1 MAKLSALIFL
11 IIPGVVLKYMIWSAI
26 ISNTAWACTATKLT
40 TSPKFPAFLIFGDS
54 TVDDGNNNYIRT
66 FIKGNHY
73 PYGRDF
79 PDHIPTG
86 RFSNGKLV
94 SDFIASA
101 LRIKENIVPAFL
113 DPNLSDEELR
123 TGVSFASA
131 GAGYDDLTTV
141 ASGAISMS
149 KQIEYFKKYLV
160 RLKGI
165 VGEADAK
172 KIVNGS
178 LFLISAGANDF
189 IFNFY
194 DLPTRRLQFN
204 ISGYHEFLQN
214 RIQIFIED
222 LYNLG
227 CRKLCITGLPPIG
240 CLPIQMTAKF
250 ENPKD
255 RKCLEDENLDAEN
268 YNQKLAKL
276 LPQVQAYL
284 PGSKIVYADVY
295 EPLIHMTNHPEKYGL
310 VETKRGCCGTG
321 LIEVGPLCTP
331 ITPICKK
338 ASEYLFWDSIHPSE
352 TAYQY
357 LSKYIMKRVL
367 PKLLYI

>member
-1 MAKLSALIFL
+1 MAELSALIFL
-11 IIPGVVLKYMIWSAI
+11 IIPVVVLQYMIWSTI

-141 ASGAISMS
+141 ASGA
-149 KQIEYFKKYLV
+149 
-160 RLKGI
+160 
-165 VGEADAK
+165 
-172 KIVNGS
+172 
-178 LFLISAGANDF
+178 NDF

-250 ENPKD
+250 ENPRD

-295 EPLIHMTNHPEKYGL
+295 EPLIHMINHPEKYGF

-352 TAYQY
+352 IAYQY
-357 LSKYIMKRVL
+357 LSNYMMKTVL

>member
-1 MAKLSALIFL
+1 
-11 IIPGVVLKYMIWSAI
+11 MIWTI
-26 ISNTAWACTATKLT
+26 ISNTACTATKFT
-40 TSPKFPAFLIFGDS
+40 TSPKFPAILIFGDS

-66 FIKGNHY
+66 LFKSNHR

-94 SDFIASA
+94 SDFIASV
-101 LRIKENIVPAFL
+101 LRIKETIVPPFL
-113 DPNLSDEELR
+113 DPNLSDEELC

-131 GAGYDDLTTV
+131 GSGYDNLTTV
-141 ASGAISMS
+141 ATGAISMF

-172 KIVNGS
+172 KIVNGA
-178 LFLISAGANDF
+178 LYLLSAGTNDF

-194 DLPTRRLQFN
+194 DLPRRRLQFN

-227 CRKLCITGLPPIG
+227 CRKMCIAGLPPIG
-240 CLPIQMTAKF
+240 CLPIQMTARF
-250 ENPKD
+250 ENRRD

-268 YNQKLAKL
+268 YNQKLVKL

-284 PGSKIVYADVY
+284 PGSKLVYADVY
-295 EPLIHMTNHPEKYGL
+295 EPLIHMINHPEKYGL

-321 LIEVGPLCTP
+321 LIEVGPLCNA
-331 ITPICKK
+331 IIPICKK
-338 ASEYLFWDSIHPSE
+338 SSEYLFWDSAHPSE
-352 TAYQY
+352 TANQY
-357 LSKYIMKRVL
+357 VSQYIEKESL
-367 PKLLYI
+367 PKLL

>member
-11 IIPGVVLKYMIWSAI
+11 IIPAVVVVQYMIWTI
-26 ISNTAWACTATKLT
+26 ISNTACTATKFT
-40 TSPKFPAFLIFGDS
+40 TSPKFPAILIFGDS

-66 FIKGNHY
+66 LFKSNHR

-94 SDFIASA
+94 SDFIASV
-101 LRIKENIVPAFL
+101 LRIKETIVPPFL
-113 DPNLSDEELR
+113 DPNLSDEELC

-131 GAGYDDLTTV
+131 GSGYDNLTTV
-141 ASGAISMS
+141 ATGAISMF

-172 KIVNGS
+172 KIVNGA
-178 LFLISAGANDF
+178 LYLLSAGTNDF

-194 DLPTRRLQFN
+194 DLPRRRLQFN

-227 CRKLCITGLPPIG
+227 CRKMCIAGLPPIG
-240 CLPIQMTAKF
+240 CLPIQMTARF
-250 ENPKD
+250 ENRRD

-268 YNQKLAKL
+268 YNQKLMRKGFFPFYSWALAWANQEARNRAHGPTKKKSL
-276 LPQVQAYL
+276 QPNPRAILKEGMHQ
-284 PGSKIVYADVY
+284 PGSSSSNVRPSSTYLYMPTRSED
-295 EPLIHMTNHPEKYGL
+295 EPLIL
-310 VETKRGCCGTG
+310 
-321 LIEVGPLCTP
+321 
-331 ITPICKK
+331 
-338 ASEYLFWDSIHPSE
+338 
-352 TAYQY
+352 
-357 LSKYIMKRVL
+357 
-367 PKLLYI
+367 